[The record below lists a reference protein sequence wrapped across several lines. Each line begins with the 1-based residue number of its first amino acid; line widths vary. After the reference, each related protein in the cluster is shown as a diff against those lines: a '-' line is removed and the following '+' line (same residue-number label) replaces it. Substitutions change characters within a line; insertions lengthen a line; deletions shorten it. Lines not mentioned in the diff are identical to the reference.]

1 MNPRTRLAN
10 VRPSQWL
17 TVAAAVGLLVILT
30 FAAWVWWSDRHDE
43 VPVDPPPTAAVVAT
57 WTPTRVPVVVLT
69 SPPTATPLPTA
80 TSLPLVRILDTPV
93 PTATET
99 PAPTMTPTVR
109 PSMVQRGAIDPER
122 RPT

>member
-1 MNPRTRLAN
+1 MDPRTRRAD
-10 VRPSQWL
+10 VKPSTWL
-17 TVAAAVGLLVILT
+17 TISAFVALLILLLFGWCVRADAPAT
-30 FAAWVWWSDRHDE
+30 
-43 VPVDPPPTAAVVAT
+43 DPTPAPVAT
-57 WTPTRVPVVVLT
+57 WTETPVPVVVLT
-69 SPPTATPLPTA
+69 SPPTA

>member
-1 MNPRTRLAN
+1 MDPRTRRAD
-10 VRPSQWL
+10 VKPSTWL
-17 TVAAAVGLLVILT
+17 TISAFVALLILLL
-30 FAAWVWWSDRHDE
+30 FGYCVRAD
-43 VPVDPPPTAAVVAT
+43 VPATDPTPAPVAT
-57 WTPTRVPVVVLT
+57 WTETPVPVVVLT